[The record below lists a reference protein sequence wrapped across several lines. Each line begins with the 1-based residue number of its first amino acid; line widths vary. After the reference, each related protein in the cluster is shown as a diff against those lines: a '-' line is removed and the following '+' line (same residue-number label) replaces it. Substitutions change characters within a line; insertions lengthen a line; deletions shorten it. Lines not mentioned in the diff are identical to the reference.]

1 MRAFLLALVLLAAPM
16 AGCAGG
22 QDPSSSGEQA
32 PEWSLED
39 TDGEMH
45 TRESTSGSP
54 TVIFYMATWCPSCE
68 DMTSEMSQVHAEHGE
83 QIDMLSAGV
92 DPGETDQDL
101 ETWKNEHDQPWPH
114 GIDQDAQLQRAY
126 GVDSQS
132 SVVVLDDE
140 GVLAEKWGYGEA
152 TAEEVSAVLDN
163 LGV

>member
-1 MRAFLLALVLLAAPM
+1 MRAFLLALVLLAAPR

-22 QDPSSSGEQA
+22 DTEASRGEWA
-32 PEWSLED
+32 FSDTED
-39 TDGEMH
+39 EEH
-45 TRESTSGSP
+45 SRESTSGSP

-101 ETWKNEHDQPWPH
+101 ETWKNEPDQPWPH
-114 GIDQDAQLQRAY
+114 GIDQEAQLQRAY

>member
-22 QDPSSSGEQA
+22 DTESSGG
-32 PEWSLED
+32 EWSLED

-114 GIDQDAQLQRAY
+114 GIDQEAQLQQAY

-140 GVLAEKWGYGEA
+140 GVLAEKWSYGEA